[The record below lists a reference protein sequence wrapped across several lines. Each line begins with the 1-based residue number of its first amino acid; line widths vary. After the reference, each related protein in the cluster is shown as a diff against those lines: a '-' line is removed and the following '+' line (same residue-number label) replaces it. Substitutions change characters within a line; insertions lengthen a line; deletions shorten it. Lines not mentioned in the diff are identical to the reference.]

1 MWLSTVNKIY
11 VWIKNE
17 RVNYVNIISFL
28 VLNYIFYSCRV
39 DRVDILFL
47 LPLSKE
53 KKIFVEKLCVY
64 SFIVNIIK
72 RIVFRNPWAHNP
84 TSLNRRGFD
93 GNIWVLRI
101 CAAFLSA
108 VCMESVCVYLCSLKC
123 ANQNDI
129 TRKKMGFAQ
138 TNIFLKTHIYLDL
151 SQ

>member
-1 MWLSTVNKIY
+1 M
-11 VWIKNE
+11 WIKNE

-28 VLNYIFYSCRV
+28 ILNYIFYSCRV

-93 GNIWVLRI
+93 GNIWVFTYLCCLFI
-101 CAAFLSA
+101 CRLHG
-108 VCMESVCVYLCSLKC
+108 ERVCVFVFSQMCKSKWHYQEE
-123 ANQNDI
+123 N
-129 TRKKMGFAQ
+129 GFIIKVSPIQ
-138 TNIFLKTHIYLDL
+138 IFF
-151 SQ
+151 